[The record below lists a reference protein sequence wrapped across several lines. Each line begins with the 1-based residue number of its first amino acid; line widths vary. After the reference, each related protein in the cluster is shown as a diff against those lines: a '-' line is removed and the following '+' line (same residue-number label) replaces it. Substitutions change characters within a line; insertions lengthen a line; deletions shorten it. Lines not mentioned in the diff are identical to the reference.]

1 MKRANSNESDF
12 DFIKRIINY
21 FQCWLIF
28 IWERFNPATHFAMII
43 LFCAGTATLAQVE
56 DTNRIVYACILAT
69 VFFFRL
75 RLFDEIKDYESDII
89 VNPKRPL
96 PRGLLGVFDIK
107 VVLVLSIIVEA
118 LIVHFLLPQALRC
131 WLIALIWSLFMYK
144 EFFIPNLI
152 RPYLTTYA
160 TSHTLVTLPLTLALI
175 SGMTNQAQIQQSD
188 TWSAL
193 GAWLVFNIFELGR
206 KTYQKSEERKNVE
219 SYSLIWGR
227 YGAVALVLIHAVIAA
242 YAFSMAIGQDFTQI
256 GSLMSACVVFLVFIS
271 GLYLFIQK
279 KWTGSLYRAASS
291 VFILLIYGVLALLP
305 YTR

>member
-1 MKRANSNESDF
+1 MKRANSNESDL
-12 DFIKRIINY
+12 DFIKRVANY
-21 FQCWLIF
+21 ALNWLLF
-28 IWERFNPATHFAMII
+28 IWERFNPATHLAMII
-43 LFCAGTATLAQVE
+43 LFCAGTATLAQVH
-56 DTNRIVYACILAT
+56 DSSRIAYACILAT
-69 VFFFRL
+69 IFFFRL
-75 RLFDEIKDYESDII
+75 RLFDEIKDYESDIVI
-89 VNPKRPL
+89 NPKRPL

-107 VVLVLSIIVEA
+107 VALILSIIAEYV
-118 LIVHFLLPQALRC
+118 IVQAVLPAAMRC
-131 WLIALIWSLFMYK
+131 WLIALVWSLFMYK

-175 SGMTNQAQIQQSD
+175 AGMTNQSQIHQSD
-188 TWSAL
+188 IWAAL

-206 KTYQKSEERKNVE
+206 KTFQKNEERKNVE

-227 YGAVALVLIHAVIAA
+227 YGAVALVIAHAIIAA
-242 YAFSMAIGQDFTQI
+242 YAFTQAIGQDFAQI
-256 GSLMSACVVFLVFIS
+256 GSLMSACVAFLIFIS
-271 GLYLFIQK
+271 ALYLFVKK